1 MDYFPIFLTLKQQS
15 CLVVGGG
22 DVARR
27 KISLLKQAGAAIT
40 VVSPEACAEVVE
52 WAQKNELTW
61 IQRAY
66 EHTDLEGRRIVI
78 AATNQR
84 EVNAAV
90 SAAAQGRSIP
100 VNVVD
105 QPDLCSFIMPA
116 IVDRS
121 PIIIAISTGGG
132 VPVLARLLRARLESW
147 IPATYGDL
155 AQLAVKFRDR
165 VKAKFH
171 TTNDRRIFWED
182 VLQGDVA
189 EKMFAGKKVESEAAL
204 ELALQNADAH
214 RDTGAVY
221 LVGAGPGNPDL
232 LTFRALRL
240 IQQADVVL
248 YDNLVSPAIVD
259 LCRRDADRI
268 YVGKKRANHAV
279 PQENINAML
288 VNLAK
293 EGKRV
298 LRLKGGDP
306 FIFGRGG
313 EELEEVT
320 KHNIPFEVVPG
331 ITSAAGASSYA
342 GIPLTHRDYAQSVTF
357 VTGHRREGHPMELDW
372 PALARERQTIV
383 FYMGL
388 SERKMIADE
397 LMKHGLAP
405 STPVALVERATT
417 DRQRTVIGRLDE
429 LAALAEQHNIQPPA
443 LIILGEVVNLH
454 DKLNWFRASLTQPT
468 T

>member
-1 MDYFPIFLTLKQQS
+1 MDYFPIFMLLKQQP
-15 CLVVGGG
+15 CLVIGAG

-40 VVSPEACAEVVE
+40 VVAPEACKEVHQ
-52 WAQKNELTW
+52 WASAGELTLHLRPYAE
-61 IQRAY
+61 Q
-66 EHTDLEGRRIVI
+66 DLPGCRIIV

-84 EVNAAV
+84 AINAAV
-90 SAAAQGRSIP
+90 SVAAQRLGIP

-121 PIIIAISTGGG
+121 PIVIAISTGGG

-155 AQLAVKFRDR
+155 AQMAVRFRDR
-165 VKAKFH
+165 VKAKFA
-171 TTNDRRIFWED
+171 TTNARRIFWED
-182 VLQGDVA
+182 VLQGPIA
-189 EKMFAGKKVESEAAL
+189 EKMFAGKKAEAEAAL
-204 ELALQNADAH
+204 ELALQQADASPM
-214 RDTGAVY
+214 TGAVY

-248 YDNLVSPAIVD
+248 YDNLVSASIVD

-268 YVGKKRANHAV
+268 YVGKKRADHAI
-279 PQENINAML
+279 PQEEINAML
-288 VNLAK
+288 VKLAL

-313 EELEEVT
+313 EELEEVAR
-320 KHNIPFEVVPG
+320 HHIPFEVVPG
-331 ITSAAGASSYA
+331 ITSAAGAASYA
-342 GIPLTHRDYAQSVTF
+342 GMPLTHRDYAQSVTF
-357 VTGHRREGHPMELDW
+357 VTGHRREGQPMELDW
-372 PALARERQTIV
+372 PALARPRQTVV

-388 SERKMIADE
+388 TERALIAQE
-397 LMKHGLAP
+397 LMNNGRAP
-405 STPVALVERATT
+405 DTPVALIERATT
-417 DRQRTVIGRLDE
+417 ERQRTVVGRLDE
-429 LAALAEQHNIQPPA
+429 LSALAEKHHIQPPA
-443 LIILGEVVNLH
+443 LIIVGEVVLLH
-454 DKLNWFRASLTQPT
+454 DKLNWFRAPLS
-468 T
+468 

>member
-1 MDYFPIFLTLKQQS
+1 MDHFPIFMQLRQQP
-15 CLVVGGG
+15 CLVIGAG

-27 KISLLKQAGAAIT
+27 KISLLRQAGAALT
-40 VVSPEACAEVVE
+40 VIAPEACEEVQQ
-52 WAQKNELTW
+52 WAKQGELQW
-61 IQRAY
+61 LQRPWQ
-66 EHTDLEGRRIVI
+66 ETDTAGHRIVV
-78 AATNQR
+78 AATSTR

-90 SAAAQGRSIP
+90 SAECQRLNIP

-121 PIIIAISTGGG
+121 PIVIAISTGGG

-155 AQLAVKFRDR
+155 AQLAVRFRDR
-165 VKAKFH
+165 VKARFNS
-171 TTNDRRIFWED
+171 TNGRRIFWED
-182 VLQGDVA
+182 VLQGAVA
-189 EKMFAGKKVESEAAL
+189 EKMFAGKKAEAEAAL
-204 ELALQNADAH
+204 EQALQQADGKAF
-214 RDTGAVY
+214 TGAVY

-268 YVGKKRANHAV
+268 YVGKKRADHAV
-279 PQENINAML
+279 PQDEINAML
-288 VNLAK
+288 VSLAL

-313 EELEEVT
+313 EELEEVAR
-320 KHNIPFEVVPG
+320 HQIPFEVVPG
-331 ITSAAGASSYA
+331 ITSAAGAASYA
-342 GIPLTHRDYAQSVTF
+342 GMPLTHRDYAQSVTF
-357 VTGHRREGHPMELDW
+357 VTGHRRAGQAMSLDW
-372 PALARERQTIV
+372 AALARPQQTVV

-388 SERKMIADE
+388 TERALIAQE
-397 LMKHGLAP
+397 LMAHGRAP
-405 STPVALVERATT
+405 DTPVALVERATT
-417 DRQRTVIGRLDE
+417 ERQRTVIGQLHE
-429 LAALAEQHNIQPPA
+429 LATLAERHNIQPPA
-443 LIILGEVVNLH
+443 LIIVGEVVQLH
-454 DKLNWFRASLTQPT
+454 EQLNWFRTPLA
-468 T
+468 

>member
-40 VVSPEACAEVVE
+40 VVSPDACADVIE
-52 WAQKNELTW
+52 WANKNELTW
-61 IQRAY
+61 IQRTY

-90 SAAAQGRSIP
+90 SAAAQGRGIP

-372 PALARERQTIV
+372 PALARDRQTIV

-397 LMKHGLAP
+397 LMKHGLAA

-417 DRQRTVIGRLDE
+417 DKQRTVIGRLDE

-443 LIILGEVVNLH
+443 LIIVGEVVNLH
-454 DKLNWFRASLTQPT
+454 DKLNWFRASIPT
-468 T
+468 